1 MQSAW
6 QTSEQ
11 SKRMDDD
18 ASGLRVLPV
27 FALENWKLLW
37 KEFSCCASTAL
48 AADVLSASKNNF
60 GFSRFILSIF
70 HRLLGCLGSSFF
82 TMKGIMGWVRDFSLV
97 FLKRAGSQY
106 FSETMQLENIST
118 PELFTHSLDRQLLS

>member
-1 MQSAW
+1 
-6 QTSEQ
+6 
-11 SKRMDDD
+11 
-18 ASGLRVLPV
+18 
-27 FALENWKLLW
+27 LLW
-37 KEFSCCASTAL
+37 RTGNSSGRNLVAVQAL
-48 AADVLSASKNNF
+48 AADVISASKNYF

-70 HRLLGCLGSSFF
+70 HRSGCLGSSFF
-82 TMKGIMGWVRDFSLV
+82 AMKGIMGWVPDFSLV